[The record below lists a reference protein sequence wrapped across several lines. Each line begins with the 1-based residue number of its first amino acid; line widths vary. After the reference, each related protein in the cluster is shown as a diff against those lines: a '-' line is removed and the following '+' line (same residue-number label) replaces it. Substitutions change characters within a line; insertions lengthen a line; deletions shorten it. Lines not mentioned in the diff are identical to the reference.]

1 MLASD
6 KKACYSSAPV
16 EKRGNKE
23 AVRRQ
28 TRLLEK
34 ALFCSVRKCSK
45 SSKKSG
51 KEVQDKKSV
60 D

>member
-1 MLASD
+1 MLAST

-23 AVRRQ
+23 AVREQTVRQ
-28 TRLLEK
+28 ES
-34 ALFCSVRKCSK
+34 ALFSSVRKRRR
-45 SSKKSG
+45 SG
-51 KEVQDKKSV
+51 KEVRDKKSV